1 MQYIEY
7 PLFAEG
13 FINRFLSTGIFT
25 EDQKFT
31 RATLKGKVNEWLEKG
46 FSIHE
51 NPCRKEF
58 IAKRLENRPDYLD
71 LSGMVPGDR
80 VEVFGQE
87 KPLKL
92 YFPFRN
98 IGVEDSGFYY
108 TPTYLRSYH
117 GTVVT
122 AGEEETAAFEL
133 STCGGM
139 TIWVN
144 GTLVCDYTP
153 FTRNMVKH
161 TVVRVPLKK
170 GRNELLVCHDDL
182 AERDTD
188 YYFRIRYAGRQKLTI
203 CVPVPDG
210 ADRDA
215 IRTAEHMLD
224 GISFEKEAYISEPV
238 ELSIDNSTQKDI
250 PIDLTTA
257 HGEFIELMEH
267 PESLIRTKRLC
278 LKAGEKSLRL
288 FEADELLPAYYYFT
302 VSITVDGVEIARK
315 IGNQIFSSE
324 FLRMHGDTVDER
336 KKQALET
343 IYRYGVDNVYQS
355 AALLSF
361 GRDRERAEKIILKE
375 LKGIRKR
382 KDCSDFHFI
391 IVLYIYGKFGGQLSE
406 TVKNAIRD
414 TAVSYRYW
422 IDEPGDDVMWFFSE
436 NHALLFH
443 ICQYLAGTYFRDA
456 LFTNSGWSGAE
467 VQKRAEEHLNEW
479 FDNFFCEFI
488 TEWNSNAYIPI
499 DILGIATLYNLTD
512 DGNPFRQ
519 KAEKALGMIFRNLCI
534 NAHQGAVMTS
544 FGRTY
549 EKELKGNYNAGT
561 TAILYVMYGVGFMNR
576 ASVSYIALA
585 LGDYEAPAE
594 YRKYLTLGDR
604 QELIFMNTQGYE
616 KHVNLYL
623 YKNSRVLLS
632 TAVGYKPFRPGYQE
646 HIVEA
651 AIDETAF
658 AFVNHPGESH
668 PYGSGRPNFWA
679 GNGVLPLAAQY
690 RNMSILSY
698 DIPETNRID
707 YTHAYVPLSEFRSYL
722 GDGTTLVVEKDGAYI
737 GLVAENG
744 IWLEDHGPTK
754 YREFISKGRKNTW
767 IVKVALVR
775 DYETLE
781 EFFMELKQLVIE
793 HEPGVVKVT
802 DKFGNQYRM
811 ESDGSLSVNGK
822 AVYRYPLSAEGIL
835 SGGMV

>member
-1 MQYIEY
+1 
-7 PLFAEG
+7 
-13 FINRFLSTGIFT
+13 
-25 EDQKFT
+25 
-31 RATLKGKVNEWLEKG
+31 
-46 FSIHE
+46 
-51 NPCRKEF
+51 
-58 IAKRLENRPDYLD
+58 
-71 LSGMVPGDR
+71 
-80 VEVFGQE
+80 
-87 KPLKL
+87 
-92 YFPFRN
+92 
-98 IGVEDSGFYY
+98 
-108 TPTYLRSYH
+108 
-117 GTVVT
+117 
-122 AGEEETAAFEL
+122 
-133 STCGGM
+133 
-139 TIWVN
+139 
-144 GTLVCDYTP
+144 
-153 FTRNMVKH
+153 
-161 TVVRVPLKK
+161 
-170 GRNELLVCHDDL
+170 
-182 AERDTD
+182 
-188 YYFRIRYAGRQKLTI
+188 
-203 CVPVPDG
+203 
-210 ADRDA
+210 
-215 IRTAEHMLD
+215 
-224 GISFEKEAYISEPV
+224 
-238 ELSIDNSTQKDI
+238 
-250 PIDLTTA
+250 
-257 HGEFIELMEH
+257 
-267 PESLIRTKRLC
+267 
-278 LKAGEKSLRL
+278 
-288 FEADELLPAYYYFT
+288 
-302 VSITVDGVEIARK
+302 
-315 IGNQIFSSE
+315 
-324 FLRMHGDTVDER
+324 
-336 KKQALET
+336 
-343 IYRYGVDNVYQS
+343 
-355 AALLSF
+355 
-361 GRDRERAEKIILKE
+361 
-375 LKGIRKR
+375 
-382 KDCSDFHFI
+382 
-391 IVLYIYGKFGGQLSE
+391 
-406 TVKNAIRD
+406 
-414 TAVSYRYW
+414 
-422 IDEPGDDVMWFFSE
+422 
-436 NHALLFH
+436 
-443 ICQYLAGTYFRDA
+443 
-456 LFTNSGWSGAE
+456 
-467 VQKRAEEHLNEW
+467 LNEW

-793 HEPGVVKVT
+793 HEPGTVRVT